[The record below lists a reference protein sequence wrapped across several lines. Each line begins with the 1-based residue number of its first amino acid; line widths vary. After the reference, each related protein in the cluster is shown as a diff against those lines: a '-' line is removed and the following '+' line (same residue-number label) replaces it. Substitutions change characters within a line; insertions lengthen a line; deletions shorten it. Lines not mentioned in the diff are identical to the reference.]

1 MKFSWPTG
9 AGGLM
14 RKGSAVRS
22 GTDPSPHRTRIRAS
36 RTMAPVV
43 VVDEVVVL
51 LLIVEVAG
59 TRPFV
64 PDVVGY
70 RGVDVLPGTVP
81 VAVVVVV
88 AVAVAVLAFMEVAG
102 VMKPG

>member
-1 MKFSWPTG
+1 M
-9 AGGLM
+9 
-14 RKGSAVRS
+14 
-22 GTDPSPHRTRIRAS
+22 
-36 RTMAPVV
+36 V

-88 AVAVAVLAFMEVAG
+88 AVAVLAFMEVAG